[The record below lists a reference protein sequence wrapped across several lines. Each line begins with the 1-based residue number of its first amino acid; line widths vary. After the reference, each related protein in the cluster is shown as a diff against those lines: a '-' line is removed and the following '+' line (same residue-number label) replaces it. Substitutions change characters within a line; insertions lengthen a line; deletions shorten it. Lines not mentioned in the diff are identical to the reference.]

1 MARLGLFKG
10 LAIACLLTL
19 SGLAS
24 AQEKAAP
31 AAATPMPAVAMH
43 GEPKYAAGFTHF
55 DYTNP
60 DAPKGGEIRLAVA
73 GTFDTLNGFVIK
85 GVAAPGLNM
94 IYQPLTSR
102 SDDEAFTQYGQI
114 AESIEMPDD
123 RSYVVFNLRKEAK
136 WSDGQPLTADDVVF
150 TFNTLMKD
158 GHPFYRAYYGSVKE
172 AVAESPTRV
181 KFTFNMAGN
190 RELPLI
196 MGEMQVLP
204 KHYWEGKKFDATTLE
219 APIGSGPY
227 KIKSVDAGKRVV
239 YERVKNWWAENLPV
253 NKGQYNFDTIVY
265 DLYRDE
271 TVLLQALFAGE
282 YDFRSENQAKAWNSE
297 YNTIPVKEGWIKK
310 DEIHHSLPSGM
321 QGFIYNTRKPIFAD
335 ALTRR
340 ALGYAFD
347 FEWSNKQFAFGSYKR
362 TNSYFDNSELAA
374 TGRPQ
379 GRELEILE
387 KYRGKIPNE
396 IFVDEFKSPET
407 NGTGTDMRDNLSTA
421 KRLLAE
427 AGWRMGAGKVL
438 QRGADVLKF
447 EILLSS
453 PMFERWTAPFVANLK
468 KLGAVV
474 TVRTVD
480 PTQYQN
486 RMDSFD
492 YDMTVGTFGQS
503 LSPGNEQ
510 RDFWGSDKVNVKGSR
525 NLIGIKDP
533 IVDELIA
540 QIITAKDREEL
551 VAATRALDRVLLW
564 SYYLIPHWHI
574 DYFRIA
580 YWDKFGRP
588 DITPKYGIGI
598 PDNWWFDAKKAA
610 AVAERVKTMKK
621 E

>member
-1 MARLGLFKG
+1 MARTGLFKC
-10 LAIACLLTL
+10 LAIACLLTV
-19 SGLAS
+19 SGIAT
-24 AQEKAAP
+24 AQE
-31 AAATPMPAVAMH
+31 TPTPVTAVPAVAMH
-43 GEPKYAAGFTHF
+43 GEPKYAADFTHF

-60 DAPKGGEIRLAVA
+60 DAPKGGQIRLAAA
-73 GTFDTLNGFVIK
+73 GTFDSLNAFIIK
-85 GVAAPGLNM
+85 GVPAPGLGM
-94 IYQPLTSR
+94 IYQPLTSK

-114 AESIEMPDD
+114 AESIEMPED
-123 RSYVVFNLRKEAK
+123 RSFVVFNLRKEAK

-158 GHPFYRAYYGSVKE
+158 GHPFYRAYYANVKE
-172 AVAESPTRV
+172 SKAETPNRV
-181 KFTFNMAGN
+181 KFTFGMAGN

-227 KIKSVDAGKRVV
+227 KIKSVDAGKRIT

-282 YDFRSENQAKAWNSE
+282 YDFRAENQAKAWNSE

-321 QGFIYNTRKPIFAD
+321 QGFIFNTRRPIFAD

-396 IFVDEFKSPET
+396 IFVDEFKSPVT
-407 NGTGTDMRDNLSTA
+407 DGSGADMRDNLSMA

-438 QRGADVLKF
+438 QRGADVMKF

-453 PMFERWTAPFVANLK
+453 PMFERWVGPFAANLK

-474 TVRTVD
+474 TVRTID

-492 YDMTVGTFGQS
+492 FDMTVGTFGQS

-533 IVDELIA
+533 VVDELIDM
-540 QIITAKDREEL
+540 IITAKDREEL
-551 VAATRALDRVLLW
+551 VATTHALDRVLLW

-588 DITPKYGIGI
+588 DITPKYGLGI

-610 AVAERVKTMKK
+610 TIAERLKTLKK

>member
-1 MARLGLFKG
+1 MARTGVFKG
-10 LAIACLLTL
+10 LLFAAMVGASTL
-19 SGLAS
+19 GY
-24 AQEKAAP
+24 AQETPKA
-31 AAATPMPAVAMH
+31 MHAVAMH
-43 GEPKYAAGFTHF
+43 GEPKYGADFTHF
-55 DYTNP
+55 EYTNP
-60 DAPKGGEIRLAVA
+60 DAPKGGEIRLAAA
-73 GTFDTLNGFVIK
+73 GTFDNLNPFIIK
-85 GVAAPGLNM
+85 GVPAPGTAM
-94 IYQPLTSR
+94 IYQPLTSK

-114 AESIEMPDD
+114 AESVEMPDD
-123 RSYVVFNLRKEAK
+123 RSFVVFNLRKDAK
-136 WSDGQPLTADDVVF
+136 WSDGKPLTADDVVF

-158 GHPFYRAYYGSVKE
+158 GHPFYQAYYGSVKE

-181 KFTFNMAGN
+181 KFTFKMAGN

-204 KHYWEGKKFDATTLE
+204 KHYWEGKNFAATTLE
-219 APIGSGPY
+219 KPIGSGPY
-227 KIKSVDAGKRVV
+227 KIKSIDTGKRIV
-239 YERVKNWWAENLPV
+239 YERVKNWWGENLPV

-265 DLYRDE
+265 DVYRDE

-282 YDFRSENQAKAWNSE
+282 YDFRAENQAKAWHSE

-310 DEIHHSLPSGM
+310 DEIHHNLPSGM
-321 QGFIYNTRKPIFAD
+321 QGFIYNTRKTIFAD

-396 IFVDEFKSPET
+396 VFVDEFKSPVT
-407 NGTGTDMRDNLSTA
+407 NGTGSDMRDNLSTA

-474 TVRTVD
+474 TVRSID

-486 RMDSFD
+486 RMDGFD
-492 YDMTVGTFGQS
+492 FDMTVGSFGQS

-533 IVDELIA
+533 IVDELIE

-551 VAATRALDRVLLW
+551 VATTRALDRVLLW

-588 DITPKYGIGI
+588 DITPKYGLGI

-610 AVAERVKTMKK
+610 TVAERLKTLKK

>member
-1 MARLGLFKG
+1 MARTGLLKG
-10 LAIACLLTL
+10 LAIACLLAV
-19 SGLAS
+19 SGAAM
-24 AQEKAAP
+24 AQETSAAAP
-31 AAATPMPAVAMH
+31 AAVPAVAMH
-43 GEPKYAAGFTHF
+43 GTPKYGADFTHF
-55 DYTNP
+55 EYTNP
-60 DAPKGGEIRLAVA
+60 DAPKGGQIRLAA
-73 GTFDTLNGFVIK
+73 SGTFDTLNGFIIK
-85 GVAAPGLNM
+85 GVPAPGLGM
-94 IYQPLTSR
+94 IYQPLTSK

-114 AESIEMPDD
+114 AQTIEMPED
-123 RSYVVFNLRKEAK
+123 RSWVVFNLRKEAK
-136 WSDGQPLTADDVVF
+136 WSDGKPLTADDVVF

-158 GHPFYRAYYGSVKE
+158 GHPFYRAYYANVKE
-172 AVAESPTRV
+172 AKAETPTRV

-204 KHYWEGKKFDATTLE
+204 RHYWEGKKFDATTLE
-219 APIGSGPY
+219 APIGSGAY
-227 KIKSVDAGKRVV
+227 KIKSVDAGKRIV
-239 YERVKNWWAENLPV
+239 YERVKNWWGENLPV
-253 NKGQYNFDTIVY
+253 NKGQYNFDTVVY

-282 YDFRSENQAKAWNSE
+282 YDFRAENQAKAWNSE
-297 YNTIPVKEGWIKK
+297 YNTVPVTEGWIKK

-321 QGFIYNTRKPIFAD
+321 QGFIFNTRRNIFSD
-335 ALTRR
+335 VLTRR

-396 IFVDEFKSPET
+396 IFVDEFKSPVT
-407 NGTGTDMRDNLSTA
+407 DGSGADMRDNLSMA
-421 KRLLAE
+421 KRLLAA

-438 QRGADVLKF
+438 VRGADVMKF

-453 PMFERWTAPFVANLK
+453 PMFERWVGPFAANLK

-474 TVRTVD
+474 TVRTID

-492 YDMTVGTFGQS
+492 FDVTVGTFGQS

-510 RDFWGSDKVNVKGSR
+510 RDYWGSDKVNVKGSR

-533 IVDELIA
+533 VVDELIDLV
-540 QIITAKDREEL
+540 ITAKDREEL
-551 VAATRALDRVLLW
+551 LAATHALDRILLW

-588 DITPKYGIGI
+588 DITPKYGLGI
-598 PDNWWFDAKKAA
+598 PYNWWYDKKKADV
-610 AVAERVKTMKK
+610 VAERLKTLKK
-621 E
+621 